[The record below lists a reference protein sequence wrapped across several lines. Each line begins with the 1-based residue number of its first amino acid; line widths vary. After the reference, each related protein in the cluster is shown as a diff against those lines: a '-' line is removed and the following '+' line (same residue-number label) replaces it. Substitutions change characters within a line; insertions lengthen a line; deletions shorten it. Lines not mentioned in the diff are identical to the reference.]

1 MEKNFTKQESLNLIN
16 EMIAQA
22 KNNIQKGSANTMI
35 FAGYT
40 VAVIAILNFILLEM
54 GTLAYK
60 AFWIWLLTI
69 PMSVGCFII
78 SRRIDRKSLVRTH
91 VDKIVSTI
99 WITFFYSVVLFLAC
113 VFGFALLY
121 NGWML
126 TVLITPVILI
136 MMGAAQY
143 ITAVT
148 SRFRPF
154 RIGAI
159 VFWIGALICIVFPL
173 VTDLNLQFIVLAIC
187 MILGFVVPGHI
198 LNSKA
203 VKNV

>member
-1 MEKNFTKQESLNLIN
+1 MEKNFSEQDSLKLIN
-16 EMIAQA
+16 EMINQA
-22 KNNIQKGSANTMI
+22 KSNIQKGSANTMI

-40 VAVIAILNFILLEM
+40 VAAIAILNFILLEF

-60 AFWIWLLTI
+60 AFWVWLLTI

-78 SRRIDRKSLVRTH
+78 SRRIDKKSLVRTH
-91 VDKIVSTI
+91 VDKIVSTV
-99 WITFFYSVVLFLAC
+99 WTTFFYSVVLFLIC
-113 VFGFALLY
+113 IFGFALLY
-121 NGWML
+121 NMWML

-143 ITAVT
+143 ITAAT
-148 SRFRPF
+148 SRFQPF
-154 RIGAI
+154 RTGAI
-159 VFWIGALICIVFPL
+159 IFWIGAVLCL
-173 VTDLNLQFIVLAIC
+173 VVPMVTELNLQFIILAIC

-203 VKNV
+203 EKNV